1 VIVVAGENV
10 VDLVPV
16 VRSGSS
22 AGNAAGDAGLL
33 RPVLGGGPANMAVA
47 IARQDVPV
55 AMAARLGADAFGTA
69 FRDRLVAA
77 GVRPDYFCQSRD
89 PSTLA
94 LVTLDDR
101 GSPHFDFWLSGAADF
116 GWQDDELPD
125 PLRLS
130 GTAAAAG
137 TATPAD
143 RPAVTAISIGSVAAF
158 IPPGADTL
166 ARWAAAAR
174 STTTI
179 AVDPNIR
186 PALGLR
192 VAELR
197 DRVETLVGL
206 ADVVKVSDEDV
217 AAAYPGES
225 PEDVAT
231 RWLAMAGGPEL
242 VVVTRGAAG
251 VTGMTRLLRVDVP
264 APKVEVVDTIGAG
277 DTAMGTLLAELH
289 RHDLLGASAKDSLA
303 GTPGATEATGLGGL
317 TKETLTTIL
326 ATVTL
331 AAALACTRPG
341 ADPPTR
347 AEIAAATTR

>member
-16 VRSGSS
+16 RNGPAV
-22 AGNAAGDAGLL
+22 GDAAGLL

-77 GVRPDYFCQSRD
+77 GVRSDFFCESRD

-116 GWQDDELPD
+116 GWQDGELPN
-125 PLRLS
+125 PTHLAV
-130 GTAAAAG
+130 T
-137 TATPAD
+137 AD

-158 IPPGADTL
+158 IQPGADTL
-166 ARWAAAAR
+166 ARWASAAR
-174 STTTI
+174 GTATI

-186 PALGLR
+186 PALRLST
-192 VAELR
+192 AELR
-197 DRVETLVGL
+197 DRVEALVAL

-217 AAAYPGES
+217 AAAYPGEL

-251 VTGMTRLLRVDVP
+251 VTGMTGLLRVDVP

-277 DTAMGTLLAELH
+277 DTAMGTLLVELH
-289 RHDLLGASAKDSLA
+289 RHGLLGAGAREALA
-303 GTPGATEATGLGGL
+303 ALVE
-317 TKETLTTIL
+317 ETLTGIL

-347 AEIAAATTR
+347 AEIAAATNG